1 MNFPADILRANDD
14 LTRVIE
20 DYRRVVGTP
29 GEPKK
34 DISASTSS
42 TAQSSVLNTSQNSSN
57 LSSLIDLDIGSNT
70 SNAQP
75 NLAANGGMLNDDLQ
89 SLGRLTINHVHNDVV
104 LAD

>member
-1 MNFPADILRANDD
+1 MHFPADILRANDD

-34 DISASTSS
+34 DIPASASS

-57 LSSLIDLDIGSNT
+57 SPTLIDLGNGSNT
-70 SNAQP
+70 TNAQP
-75 NLAANGGMLNDDLQ
+75 NLAANGDMLNDDLQ

-104 LAD
+104 LAH

>member
-1 MNFPADILRANDD
+1 M
-14 LTRVIE
+14 IE

-34 DISASTSS
+34 DIPASTSS

-57 LSSLIDLDIGSNT
+57 LSSLIDLDIGGNT

-75 NLAANGGMLNDDLQ
+75 NLAANGDMLNNDLQ
-89 SLGRLTINHVHNDVV
+89 SLGRLTTIRVHNNVV
-104 LAD
+104 LTH